1 MTADGADCSQLLP
14 IPPPFVNTEPL
25 LLLAQKTELHV
36 DVVEVPPQGASG
48 ALYDD
53 RAALEGDVDCKT
65 RRSLNR
71 ETLGTGE
78 SRHREVPSHVSY
90 HSREC
95 RPSGC

>member
-1 MTADGADCSQLLP
+1 MTANGADCSQLLS

-53 RAALEGDVDCKT
+53 RAALEGDVDILGNVD
-65 RRSLNR
+65 RLVAENGLHP
-71 ETLGTGE
+71 ETHNTWGE
-78 SRHREVPSHVSY
+78 AEAGQASR
-90 HSREC
+90 
-95 RPSGC
+95 GQKLQT